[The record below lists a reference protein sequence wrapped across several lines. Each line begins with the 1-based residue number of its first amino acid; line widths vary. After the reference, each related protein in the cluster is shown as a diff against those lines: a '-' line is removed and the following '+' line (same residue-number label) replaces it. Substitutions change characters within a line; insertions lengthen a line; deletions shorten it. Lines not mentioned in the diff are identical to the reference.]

1 MNNSQYWQQRLEKL
15 TNSLLLGQEKD
26 TVAFLRAYKSSLT
39 DIQTYVN
46 QLYSKYSKDGV
57 LTLNEMYKLNRY
69 TNMENEI
76 ASIISSLGNKE
87 KTYMKS
93 ELTKIYEKSYIST
106 GKILVE
112 GIPTIAISF
121 NKIPTGFVNK
131 ALSYPWSGTDFITR
145 IGVNNDVLISNLKQ
159 TLTRGF
165 IQGDSISTMS
175 KGLKSVVDIGA
186 TNSRR
191 LIRTEAMHVI
201 GASHNDTYKAAGVE
215 RVKFITAADD
225 RVCADCDL
233 INGNIYDID
242 DAPIIPQHA
251 NSRSINIVYFKD

>member
-1 MNNSQYWQQRLEKL
+1 MQNSVYWQKRLEKL
-15 TNSLLLGQEKD
+15 TNSLMLGQERD

-131 ALSYPWSGTDFITR
+131 ALTYPWSGLDYSSR
-145 IGVNNDVLISNLKQ
+145 IWKNKEVLTSNLKQ

-165 IQGDSISTMS
+165 IQGSSISDMT
-175 KGLKSVVDIGA
+175 KELKATLDNSA
-186 TNSRR
+186 TNCRR
-191 LIRTEAMHVI
+191 LVRTESQHIM
-201 GASHNDTYKAAGVE
+201 ASSHHDVYKKANVT
-215 RVKFITAADD
+215 RVKFITANDP
-225 RVCADCDL
+225 RECDECRAL
-233 INGNIYDID
+233 NGKIFDID
-242 DAPIIPQHA
+242 EAPMTPLHPNGRCVVIP
-251 NSRSINIVYFKD
+251 YFED